1 MFPRLLALE
10 VLSGGSQGSSLL
22 KAHELGT
29 LPLKGRPFSQ
39 TSRLPEAGGCLP
51 AAEGE
56 VPRKDKTKNKELL
69 SKPQVP
75 SGHSPACRGILAMA
89 TVQWEHQPL
98 RPGGS
103 GCYEHQSPG
112 GWVEYQLVQVPESET
127 QCHSLTQRLSL
138 PLSSWLRLQRWQPL
152 QVVGVI
158 RTGLS

>member
-29 LPLKGRPFSQ
+29 LPLKGRPFL
-39 TSRLPEAGGCLP
+39 RPAGFLKLEDASLLLKERCL
-51 AAEGE
+51 
-56 VPRKDKTKNKELL
+56 RRDKTKNEELL

-75 SGHSPACRGILAMA
+75 SGYSPACRGILAMP
-89 TVQWEHQPL
+89 TVQWEHQPQ

-103 GCYEHQSPG
+103 GCHEHQSPG
-112 GWVEYQLVQVPESET
+112 DWVEYHLVQAPESET
-127 QCHSLTQRLSL
+127 QCHILTQRFSL